1 MGGWSDLDREGG
13 DPRAEHAPEV
23 LAALRRACAAVRAAG
38 DPALLELARL
48 RLADLLGEEAE
59 ADAPAWG
66 ALDPERAAGVAS
78 WPTSE
83 RYDDRERAAL
93 ALAEQFTVDVTGVPA
108 GPLSDASALLGSGV
122 LAYVQGLYLLDV
134 GQRAAVALAALFER
148 PVPSTQWAW
157 PTEGGPELPED
168 PMVAVDGLLR
178 ATGRLRALDPVLREL
193 VRLRGARHHRCRRC
207 QSVRSVA
214 ALVSGATEELL
225 SSDDVLGLDDVDD
238 ATRAALR
245 LTDAVLVGRPMVD
258 ADLVVEVRAA
268 LGPTEAVELVC
279 YLVRNAA
286 NKVAVAFGADEA
298 IVEDGYEYQVI
309 ADDGDTLTVDAPA

>member
-1 MGGWSDLDREGG
+1 
-13 DPRAEHAPEV
+13 
-23 LAALRRACAAVRAAG
+23 
-38 DPALLELARL
+38 
-48 RLADLLGEEAE
+48 
-59 ADAPAWG
+59 
-66 ALDPERAAGVAS
+66 
-78 WPTSE
+78 
-83 RYDDRERAAL
+83 
-93 ALAEQFTVDVTGVPA
+93 
-108 GPLSDASALLGSGV
+108 
-122 LAYVQGLYLLDV
+122 
-134 GQRAAVALAALFER
+134 
-148 PVPSTQWAW
+148 
-157 PTEGGPELPED
+157 
-168 PMVAVDGLLR
+168 MVAVDGLLR

-298 IVEDGYEYQVI
+298 IVEDGHEYQVI
-309 ADDGDTLTVDAPA
+309 ADDGDTLTVDAPG